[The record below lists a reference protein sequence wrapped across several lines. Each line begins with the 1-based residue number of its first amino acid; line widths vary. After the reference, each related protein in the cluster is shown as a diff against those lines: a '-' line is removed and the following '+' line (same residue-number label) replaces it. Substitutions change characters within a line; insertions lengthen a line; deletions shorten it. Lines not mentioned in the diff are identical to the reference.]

1 MEIFLISCE
10 NGRKIIFLCFLA
22 KLIQGDIWCIKVS
35 NYKNV
40 YKKEDHRDVLR
51 YYVKIV
57 SFSNVDPLVNAKV
70 LAMVK

>member
-1 MEIFLISCE
+1 MIFGVL
-10 NGRKIIFLCFLA
+10 KY
-22 KLIQGDIWCIKVS
+22 QTIKM
-35 NYKNV
+35 YI
-40 YKKEDHRDVLR
+40 KKEDHRDVLR